1 MIDII
6 ISLLILSTTLTSTYD
21 LLIKTVKFKES
32 TITRVELLLEENE
45 VYEKNI
51 QDLFKR

>member
-6 ISLLILSTTLTSTYD
+6 IALLILCTTLTSTYE
-21 LLIKTVKFKES
+21 LIIKTGKFKES
-32 TITRVELLLEENE
+32 TIQNVDILLEKNE
-45 VYEKNI
+45 IYEKDI